1 MRVGSY
7 GRLSTKELML
17 SNCVVGEDSWESF
30 GLQGDQTSESQR
42 ESRLNIHSEGWCWS
56 WSSNPL
62 PTWCE
67 EPAHWKR
74 PWCCARLKQKG
85 EVAEDE
91 MGREHHWLN
100 GHEFEQTL
108 GDSGGQV
115 CYAVYG
121 VIKNRTRLRKWT
133 TGAQKHKIIT
143 FTHHECRTFEL
154 DSLKHAAQTS
164 LVAQWLR
171 IHLVM

>member
-1 MRVGSY
+1 M
-7 GRLSTKELML
+7 
-17 SNCVVGEDSWESF
+17 
-30 GLQGDQTSESQR
+30 
-42 ESRLNIHSEGWCWS
+42 WCWRRFLSLLDCKVIKPVNSKGAQPWRSIGRMDAKAEAPILGPLYAKS
-56 WSSNPL
+56 WLTGKDPD
-62 PTWCE
+62 
-67 EPAHWKR
+67 AWKVWR
-74 PWCCARLKQKG
+74 QKEKG
-85 EVAEDE
+85 VAKDE
-91 MGREHHWLN
+91 MVGWHHWLN

-133 TGAQKHKIIT
+133 PGAQKHKIIT

>member
-42 ESRLNIHSEGWCWS
+42 ESSLNIHSEGWCWS
-56 WSSNPL
+56 RSSNPL

-108 GDSGGQV
+108 GDSGGKRSLAESMVLQIIGHNLATEQQQQSGRV
-115 CYAVYG
+115 GG
-121 VIKNRTRLRKWT
+121 VRPGNQGTVKKCFGNT
-133 TGAQKHKIIT
+133 
-143 FTHHECRTFEL
+143 
-154 DSLKHAAQTS
+154 
-164 LVAQWLR
+164 
-171 IHLVM
+171 